1 MITDVEL
8 KLKSE
13 IFLSQFR
20 KGMKNVIL
28 IDTDNFIKK
37 HFITKEK
44 SDLSRPKKS
53 LPPLACYKKFPRRLG
68 CNKQEKFRRLGVRGA
83 ECSPVQSPT
92 TNTPPPSA
100 LTFYQTAELSDK

>member
-1 MITDVEL
+1 
-8 KLKSE
+8 
-13 IFLSQFR
+13 
-20 KGMKNVIL
+20 MKNVIL

-53 LPPLACYKKFPRRLG
+53 LPPSLACYKKFPRRLG
-68 CNKQEKFRRLGVRGA
+68 CNKQEKFRRLEERGA
-83 ECSPVQSPT
+83 ECSSLVQPCAPT
-92 TNTPPPSA
+92 STTTSYSSA